1 MTPGVAKSR
10 LDFLRERGEWAS
22 SLLVLGQ
29 PVSASFGGEEIR
41 GRVWSLTVSL
51 DPSKNEVTIR
61 DSQFRLV
68 TVPTSA
74 VIPHQ
79 LEEDDQ
85 RQKGIDDLL
94 SGTLTTIPSPGG
106 LIVVSIPEGVVV
118 PPATNWSTARLYQ
131 EVVQSIL
138 RVFQH
143 YYPLSRLSLK
153 DEAEGSR

>member
-1 MTPGVAKSR
+1 
-10 LDFLRERGEWAS
+10 
-22 SLLVLGQ
+22 
-29 PVSASFGGEEIR
+29 
-41 GRVWSLTVSL
+41 
-51 DPSKNEVTIR
+51 
-61 DSQFRLV
+61 
-68 TVPTSA
+68 
-74 VIPHQ
+74 

-106 LIVVSIPEGVVV
+106 LIVVSIPEGVVGGDNAVPVFRVV